1 MRKPTLKSM
10 KEYLKGHFRYGSR
23 SNDTAY
29 AVNIKL
35 NRLLPYDARHYEALG
50 NQSLMRQVFDTL
62 VNFSD
67 EHRYFGCFPAGQSG
81 GYLVLYAR
89 RQHYTGHKSYCRCC
103 GQRNFRPS
111 IEMAAIPLHA
121 GHQAWPMVHEMIK
134 LTGMSAGNPQY
145 GPDYFAMWARNFG
158 RSSFSYFELFTLAEK
173 LAPLIVGKGSV
184 IKCGKCGS
192 PDMVNFKESPF
203 HWEAAGSIND
213 SEEEIDELEKEQ
225 LIERYNLIRAFDKA
239 AQDLIAEFKYQA
251 ENWDAEENELVH
263 PSDDEMQ
270 EVLAV

>member
-1 MRKPTLKSM
+1 MSKPTLKSM
-10 KEYLKGHFRYGSR
+10 TEYLKGHFRYGSR

-35 NRLLPYDARHYEALG
+35 NRVLPYDARYYKALG
-50 NQSLMRQVFDTL
+50 NQSLMQQVFATL
-62 VNFSD
+62 DNFRN
-67 EHRYFGCFPAGQSG
+67 EQRYFGCFTAGKSG
-81 GYLVLYAR
+81 GYLVLNAR

-103 GQRNFRPS
+103 DHRNFRS
-111 IEMAAIPLHA
+111 AIEIAAIPLHA

-158 RSSFSYFELFTLAEK
+158 SSSFSYFELFTLAEQ

-203 HWEAAGSIND
+203 HWETAGAIND
-213 SEEEIDELEKEQ
+213 SEEEIDDMENEQ
-225 LIERYNLIRAFDKA
+225 LIERYNLIRAFDQA
-239 AQDLIAEFKYQA
+239 AQNLIAEFKYQA
-251 ENWDAEENELVH
+251 EHWDAEDEEPVH
-263 PSDDEMQ
+263 PSGDEIQ
-270 EVLAV
+270 EVRAV

>member
-1 MRKPTLKSM
+1 MSKQPTLKAM
-10 KEYLKGHFRYGSR
+10 TEYLKGHFRY
-23 SNDTAY
+23 DMAY

-35 NRLLPYDARHYEALG
+35 QRVLPYDARYYEALG
-50 NQSLMRQVFDTL
+50 NESLMQKVFSTL
-62 VNFSD
+62 NNFSN
-67 EHRYFGCFPAGQSG
+67 EHRYFGCFAAGRSG
-81 GYLVLYAR
+81 GYLVLNAR
-89 RQHYTGHKSYCRCC
+89 RQHFTGHKSYCRCC
-103 GQRNFRPS
+103 GQRNFRPA

-121 GHQAWPMVHEMIK
+121 GHQAWPMVHEMIR

-145 GPDYFAMWARNFG
+145 GPNYFAMWARNFG
-158 RSSFSYFELFTLAEK
+158 GSSFSYFELFTLAEK

-203 HWEAAGSIND
+203 HWAAAGAIND
-213 SEEEIDELEKEQ
+213 SEEEIHAMEKEQ
-225 LIERYNLIRAFDKA
+225 LIERYNLIKAFDQA

-251 ENWDAEENELVH
+251 ENWDAGDEDMFQ
-263 PSDDEMQ
+263 PSGDEIQ